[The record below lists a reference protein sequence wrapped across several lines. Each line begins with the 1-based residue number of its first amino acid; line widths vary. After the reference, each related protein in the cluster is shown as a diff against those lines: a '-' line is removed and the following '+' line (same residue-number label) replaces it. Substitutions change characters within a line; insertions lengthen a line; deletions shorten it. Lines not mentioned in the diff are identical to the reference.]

1 MKRFLY
7 IMVLASAVGA
17 GAAVDYDFARYQ
29 EILARKPFGGAAW
42 DAAAAAAAVKVVPPA
57 PEEPPFTKDIR
68 MCGITDSPG
77 GIRVGFLDISQ
88 KPPKSHF
95 LRIGEETEDGIAVL
109 DADYD
114 EEKALLAK
122 GEQEHWIYMNQAS
135 GGVEPSAV
143 NMVSA
148 AGKVPLPSS
157 RAARARAAA
166 NAAGGSYAERLKQRR
181 AEIMKRRLEMSEEK
195 TKISPED
202 MRKHLEEVQMDAIRK
217 GLPPLP
223 IPLTPEMDDQ
233 LVKEG
238 LLPPSNSAE

>member
-7 IMVLASAVGA
+7 IAVLASAVGA

-42 DAAAAAAAVKVVPPA
+42 DAAAAAAAAKVAPPA

-135 GGVEPSAV
+135 GAV
-143 NMVSA
+143 A
-148 AGKVPLPSS
+148 ATLP
-157 RAARARAAA
+157 AARPGGRRGGRMAVA
-166 NAAGGSYAERLKQRR
+166 NAGTSYADRLRMRREALQKKQEEMESRPKVLS
-181 AEIMKRRLEMSEEK
+181 AEVL
-195 TKISPED
+195 
-202 MRKHLEEVQMDAIRK
+202 RKHLQDVQMDAIRK
-217 GLPPLP
+217 GLAPLP

-238 LLPPSNSAE
+238 LLPPVEGAE